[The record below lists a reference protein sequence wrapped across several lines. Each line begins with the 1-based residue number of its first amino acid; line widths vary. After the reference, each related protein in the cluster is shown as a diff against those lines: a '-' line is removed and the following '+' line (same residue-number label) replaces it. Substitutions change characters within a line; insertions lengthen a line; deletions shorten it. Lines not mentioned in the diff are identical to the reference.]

1 MAPITQR
8 RLAERSAIL
17 DGCTGDRPARIPAR
31 QLPGHR
37 ANRHVLISR
46 ISALGTER
54 DGHANAASNLLSG
67 PAEQPLLPGTGSK
80 HRSGGRDI
88 SHHAGPGPG
97 AHCLLLPCQG
107 PGSV

>member
-17 DGCTGDRPARIPAR
+17 SVAPATAR
-31 QLPGHR
+31 LEYRRGSCPDT
-37 ANRHVLISR
+37 ANRYVLISR

-80 HRSGGRDI
+80 HRSGGRDV

-97 AHCLLLPCQG
+97 AHCLLLLCQG